1 MKTTETD
8 LYVLEWSRM
17 HGATNVQPL
26 ESTLSSNRADYRDN
40 RAASDMPNTA
50 RTPED
55 EAQRNRILEHCRF
68 MYALDKDYA
77 NWAFD
82 NYARMLPWLKLER
95 KQ

>member
-1 MKTTETD
+1 
-8 LYVLEWSRM
+8 
-17 HGATNVQPL
+17 
-26 ESTLSSNRADYRDN
+26 
-40 RAASDMPNTA
+40 MPNNDEL
-50 RTPED
+50 TPED
-55 EAQRNRILEHCRF
+55 EALRARIVAHCRA

>member
-1 MKTTETD
+1 
-8 LYVLEWSRM
+8 
-17 HGATNVQPL
+17 
-26 ESTLSSNRADYRDN
+26 
-40 RAASDMPNTA
+40 MPNTA
-50 RTPED
+50 LTPED
-55 EAQRNRILEHCRF
+55 EALRARIVAHCRA

>member
-40 RAASDMPNTA
+40 RAASDFIPIAIGTQ
-50 RTPED
+50 D
-55 EAQRNRILEHCRF
+55 EMRAASQAILPTLIGR
-68 MYALDKDYA
+68 
-77 NWAFD
+77 AFE
-82 NYARMLPWLKLER
+82 LKEAV
-95 KQ
+95 